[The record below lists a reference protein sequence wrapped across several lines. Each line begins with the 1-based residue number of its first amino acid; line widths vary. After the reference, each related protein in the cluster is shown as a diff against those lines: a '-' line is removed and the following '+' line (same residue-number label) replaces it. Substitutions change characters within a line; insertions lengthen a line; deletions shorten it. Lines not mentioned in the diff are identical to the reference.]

1 MRAARVLS
9 PKLLISYLDLG
20 YLVACILSPHFPN
33 SLGMAPQT
41 SPVGLGCAVVM
52 SRVYAVEYVAAKSRN
67 EQKVEKR
74 GERSNLKLRRFCL
87 TVSLKSK

>member
-1 MRAARVLS
+1 MENV
-9 PKLLISYLDLG
+9 
-20 YLVACILSPHFPN
+20 
-33 SLGMAPQT
+33 
-41 SPVGLGCAVVM
+41 VVM
-52 SRVYAVEYVAAKSRN
+52 SHVYAVEYVAAKSRS

>member
-1 MRAARVLS
+1 MENVS
-9 PKLLISYLDLG
+9 VCFG
-20 YLVACILSPHFPN
+20 HCIKT
-33 SLGMAPQT
+33 T
-41 SPVGLGCAVVM
+41 SSIGLGCAVVM
-52 SRVYAVEYVAAKSRN
+52 SRVYTVEYVAAKSRS